1 MITGVKIEINNVDI
15 KTCKGDLIRI
25 KTEGSEEL
33 NLTINGKKII
43 KTKKTLWGKIK
54 SFFNVC

>member
-1 MITGVKIEINNVDI
+1 MKIEINNVDV

-33 NLTINGKKII
+33 DVTINGKKII
-43 KTKKTLWGKIK
+43 KTKKTTLWGKIK
-54 SFFNVC
+54 SFFNVSLF